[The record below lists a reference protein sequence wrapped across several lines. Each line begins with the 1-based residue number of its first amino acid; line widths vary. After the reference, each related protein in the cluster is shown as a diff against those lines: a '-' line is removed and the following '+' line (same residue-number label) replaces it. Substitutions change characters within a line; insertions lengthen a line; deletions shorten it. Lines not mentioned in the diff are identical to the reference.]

1 MTKAKKSAQAQG
13 FEQFTAAPADAIA
26 KSMQQAM
33 AFSGQFGD
41 LGRDSLEAVGQ
52 SVKATA
58 SGMEAIN
65 ARTFAFMK
73 TAMERNMEAMTTLAG
88 VKSVEDFTSAQ
99 SDFATDSMQ
108 TMMTE
113 FNALSELFSETVRN
127 AAAPL
132 NAQAGSFAEKVQSAS

>member
-1 MTKAKKSAQAQG
+1 MAKAKKSAQAQG
-13 FEQFTAAPADAIA
+13 FEQFTSTPTDAIN

-33 AFSGQFGD
+33 AFSGQFGE
-41 LGRDSLEAVGQ
+41 LSREGLEAVGQ

-58 SGMEAIN
+58 EGFEAIN
-65 ARTFAFMK
+65 SRTFAFMK
-73 TAMERNMEAMTTLAG
+73 TAMERNIEAMTALTG

-99 SDFATDSMQ
+99 SEFATTSMQ

-113 FNALSELFSETVRN
+113 FSELSDLFSETMRN

-132 NAQAGSFAEKVQSAS
+132 NAQAGHLAEKIQSVV

>member
-1 MTKAKKSAQAQG
+1 MSKSKNTAQAQG
-13 FEQFTAAPADAIA
+13 FEHFTTAPADAIN
-26 KSMQQAM
+26 KSIQQAM
-33 AFSGQFGD
+33 AFSGEFGA
-41 LGRDSLEAVGQ
+41 LGRDGLEAVGQ

-58 SGMEAIN
+58 AGMEAIN

-73 TAMERNMEAMTTLAG
+73 TAMERNIEAMTALTA

-99 SDFATDSMQ
+99 SDFATSSME

-113 FNALSELFSETVRN
+113 LGELSELFSETVRN

-132 NAQAGSFAEKVQSAS
+132 NAQAGSFAEKIQSVG